1 MFVMHEDAFQS
12 AGGSNR
18 PIRALDLTN
27 PNGYV
32 TIGGTGAGYAMM
44 MAVDPNNADR
54 LFFGN
59 DWTISTASGCVPS
72 SCHVQSLSPSCVWSL
87 APSRR

>member
-1 MFVMHEDAFQS
+1 LDQAHSCAISKDGKIMYVMHEDAFQS

-18 PIRALDLTN
+18 PIRAIDLTN
-27 PNGYV
+27 PNGYA

-44 MAVDPNNADR
+44 MVVDPNNADR

-59 DWTISTASGCVPS
+59 DWTISTASGCVHL
-72 SCHVQSLSPSCVWSL
+72 C
-87 APSRR
+87 